1 MSEASSNRVN
11 GCKFVVVTL
20 GVARVPLLD
29 VLKSPV
35 GIIFAVSLE
44 GGDLRPKI

>member
-1 MSEASSNRVN
+1 MSEASSSREN
-11 GCKFVVVTL
+11 GCELVVMNL

-29 VLKSPV
+29 VLKSSV

-44 GGDLRPKI
+44 GGDLCPKI